1 MTLSL
6 TSRRTPSNSNSMRLQ
21 LLAAAC
27 FYRKTQAVPGRRSP
41 SAASDRSTEGGKRES
56 QSHGSS
62 DRSSSEPQRMEP
74 CRGQTR
80 GPGYAGH
87 ARNAGHAR
95 HDERLSD
102 DGRRH
107 DAAASARQR
116 EAPAADVGRN
126 DAEDGRDREQVCG
139 AGEIEALQD
148 RIPFLTKT
156 RRAAPPK
163 ENRMRMCILLVL
175 LTTIGALAQA
185 AEPQASATPDQA
197 LVDAIVRK
205 LES

>member
-1 MTLSL
+1 MTPSL
-6 TSRRTPSNSNSMRLQ
+6 TSRRTPSNAKSMRLQ

-41 SAASDRSTEGGKRES
+41 NAASDRPTKGAEHES
-56 QSHGSS
+56 QSHRSS
-62 DRSSSEPQRMEP
+62 GRSSSSEPQRMEP
-74 CRGQTR
+74 CRGQAR
-80 GPGYAGH
+80 GPGYARH

-139 AGEIEALQD
+139 AGEIERMADAGAPWYCDAAARSL
-148 RIPFLTKT
+148 IL
-156 RRAAPPK
+156 RRYLPW
-163 ENRMRMCILLVL
+163 
-175 LTTIGALAQA
+175 LAGLSLAWEIAQL
-185 AEPQASATPDQA
+185 P
-197 LVDAIVRK
+197 L
-205 LES
+205 